1 MSRRS
6 SLPDLFDKALR
17 RGGDTHTRQ
26 DVAEGVINGRFQYFG
41 DDKSC
46 LVTEIVEYPRA
57 RRLHIFIAAG
67 DYKQI
72 IERWLPMAKEFAIES
87 GCTSIT
93 TAARHGFL
101 KRLPRIGWRPT
112 HTVFEIK
119 LEDAQ

>member
-1 MSRRS
+1 MSRALS
-6 SLPDLFDKALR
+6 DLFDRALAF
-17 RGGDTHTRQ
+17 GGHTHTRA
-26 DVAEGVINGRFQYFG
+26 DIAEHIKSGRFQYFG

-46 LVTEIVEYPRA
+46 LVTEIIDYPRT

-67 DYKQI
+67 DYDQI
-72 IERWLPMAKEFAIES
+72 IDRWLPMAKEFAIES